1 MLRSG
6 RAAERSA
13 PALGL
18 AKHRFVGGEGRHC
31 LLKKYKFARRELRLC
46 LFCKNREE
54 KIDLEASR
62 FGFRSE
68 FEADPYDVV
77 DGLADWIRKRDR
89 WR

>member
-1 MLRSG
+1 M
-6 RAAERSA
+6 
-13 PALGL
+13 
-18 AKHRFVGGEGRHC
+18 
-31 LLKKYKFARRELRLC
+31 C
-46 LFCKNREE
+46 LFCKYREE

-77 DGLADWIRKRDR
+77 DGLAGRTRKRGQ